1 MSEERDSEGKRTG
14 RWRLRERKK
23 GSGRNDEFICNCAAM
38 LRRREA
44 QVLALDKPLRV
55 K

>member
-1 MSEERDSEGKRTG
+1 MSEERDSEGKRMG